1 MVQGEHDWRCPAE
14 QSEQFY
20 TVLKANKCI
29 VEMLRMPNSPHGGAV
44 RGPLSVRTAH
54 NDALLD
60 WMNRYVLGISRL
72 VESAAF
78 CRLNRMSL

>member
-1 MVQGEHDWRCPAE
+1 MQGENDWRCPAE

-20 TVLKANKCI
+20 TVLKANNCV

-44 RGPLSVRTAH
+44 RGPLPVRTAH

-60 WMNRYVLGISRL
+60 WMNRYVLGKT
-72 VESAAF
+72 E
-78 CRLNRMSL
+78 